1 MIAPPAAMPESYR
14 SLLGIYIGPD
24 SGELIRLEWRDA
36 KLMFISADD
45 PVWRPTLTAT
55 DDPDVFTVDPG
66 FRPSGEPATFARTDD
81 GRVRSMFLGGET
93 WTRLDPVSG

>member
-1 MIAPPAAMPESYR
+1 
-14 SLLGIYIGPD
+14 
-24 SGELIRLEWRDA
+24 
-36 KLMFISADD
+36 MFVSADD

-55 DDPDVFTVDPG
+55 EDPDVFTVDPG